1 MWLHGNQFSKVFI
14 FTDQTFIN
22 HFDINQQSSAMD
34 SIQDISFWDFQPSE
48 IKEMTWEYK
57 LKIEQQVLERTTVH
71 ANGQAMHM

>member
-1 MWLHGNQFSKVFI
+1 
-14 FTDQTFIN
+14 
-22 HFDINQQSSAMD
+22 MD

-71 ANGQAMHM
+71 VNGQAMHM